1 MYRTN
6 RKYDVG
12 ESLLNELRQ
21 SFTDQQRILYELGDK
36 VIKIKF
42 VDVVAYDS
50 YHNASKK
57 DNLPLITLSFK
68 STKILFEC
76 SIHTVL
82 KYYSGFT
89 PEQEKLIRK
98 ISDIC
103 EEQDQK
109 FFEENRE
116 LLKKENEEQLK
127 KTLAKV
133 EKIKTNVEN
142 PTIPIAR
149 VESTDENGQRVSKS
163 QWMKLY
169 DSVIDGFPRSLHE
182 QRAVIYNGVLY
193 CNASRAMIDY
203 DMDPKNGH
211 HLYATCERGHKYKGR
226 SSYYA
231 SPEQILSYIDQT
243 FTEE

>member
-1 MYRTN
+1 MYRVN
-6 RKYDVG
+6 RKYEIS

-21 SFTDQQRILYELGDK
+21 SFTDQQRILYKLGDK

-42 VDVVAYDS
+42 VDVVVYDS
-50 YHNASKK
+50 YNNASKK
-57 DNLPLITLSFK
+57 DNLPLISLSFK

-89 PEQEKLIRK
+89 SEQEKLIRT

-116 LLKKENEEQLK
+116 LLKKENEERLK
-127 KTLAKV
+127 KTLAEV
-133 EKIKTNVEN
+133 EKIKTTVESSS
-142 PTIPIAR
+142 IPIAR
-149 VESTDENGQRVSKS
+149 VESTDENGQKVSKA

-169 DSVIDGFPRSLHE
+169 NSVIDGFPRSLHE

-193 CNASRAMIDY
+193 CNASRAMADY

-211 HLYATCERGHKYKGR
+211 HLYAACERGHKYMGR
-226 SSYYA
+226 SCYYA
-231 SPEQILSYIDQT
+231 SPEQIRSYIDLT